1 MLWAVFAMMTF
12 AIVLAL
18 ARSLSERRESF
29 GAQDCDVAFYRGL
42 LAEAD
47 DDVRCGL
54 VAPEDAMATRAEI
67 ERRLLTALDS
77 ASESRPR
84 AWRRW
89 QPRRA
94 AAVLAIVLVLPLVAL
109 ASYLKVGAPNQPDMP
124 IASRR
129 AGENFT
135 LAAAIPEVET
145 RLKAHP
151 NDGRGFQVVA
161 PIYLRMGR
169 FQDAARAYRASL
181 RLLGENA
188 EERAS
193 LGQALTMAA
202 DGVVTAEARGAIDQA
217 LVDDPK
223 QPVAR
228 FFHAVAVEQDGD
240 KDRARQLWE
249 ALEADTPAGAPWMDA
264 VRQHLDKLSGATQ
277 SNAGARQAGQTR
289 TDIAALPPEQR
300 RDAIRAMVG
309 GLAEK
314 LSKNGHDLQ
323 GWLQLIRS
331 YVVLGERQKA
341 EAAIASARAQ
351 LAGDAQAPARI
362 DELVN
367 QLGLKG

>member
-29 GAQDCDVAFYRGL
+29 GAHDSDVAFYRGL

-54 VAPEDAMATRAEI
+54 VGPEDAMATRAEI
-67 ERRLLTALDS
+67 ERRLLASLDS
-77 ASESRPR
+77 ASESRPH
-84 AWRRW
+84 ASRRW
-89 QPRRA
+89 QPRRTA
-94 AAVLAIVLVLPLVAL
+94 AAFAIVLVLPLVAL

-129 AGENFT
+129 TGEDFT
-135 LAAAIPEVET
+135 LAAAIPEV
-145 RLKAHP
+145 RRVKAHP

-169 FQDAARAYRASL
+169 FQDAAHAYRAAL

-202 DGVVTAEARGAIDQA
+202 DGVVTAEARGAINQA

-223 QPVAR
+223 QPLAR
-228 FFHAVAVEQDGD
+228 FFHALAVEQDGD
-240 KDRARQLWE
+240 TDRARQLWE
-249 ALEADTPAGAPWMDA
+249 ALEADTPAGTPWMDA
-264 VRQHLDKLSGATQ
+264 VRQHLDRSSRAT
-277 SNAGARQAGQTR
+277 
-289 TDIAALPPEQR
+289 
-300 RDAIRAMVG
+300 
-309 GLAEK
+309 
-314 LSKNGHDLQ
+314 
-323 GWLQLIRS
+323 
-331 YVVLGERQKA
+331 
-341 EAAIASARAQ
+341 
-351 LAGDAQAPARI
+351 
-362 DELVN
+362 
-367 QLGLKG
+367 

>member
-1 MLWAVFAMMTF
+1 MNVLWAVFAMMTF

-29 GAQDCDVAFYRGL
+29 GGHDSDVAFYRGL

-54 VAPEDAMATRAEI
+54 VGPEDAMATRAEI
-67 ERRLLTALDS
+67 GRRLLASLDS
-77 ASESRPR
+77 ASESRPH
-84 AWRRW
+84 AWPRW
-89 QPRRA
+89 QPRRTA
-94 AAVLAIVLVLPLVAL
+94 AALTIALVLPLVAL

-129 AGENFT
+129 TGEDFT
-135 LAAAIPEVET
+135 LAAAISEVET
-145 RLKAHP
+145 RLKGDP

-169 FQDAARAYRASL
+169 FQDAAHAYRAAL

-223 QPVAR
+223 QPLAR
-228 FFHAVAVEQDGD
+228 FFHALAVEQDGD
-240 KDRARQLWE
+240 TDRARQLWE

-264 VRQHLDKLSGATQ
+264 VRQHLDKSSRPTQ
-277 SNAGARQAGQTR
+277 SKAEAGRSR
-289 TDIAALPPEQR
+289 TEIAALPPEQR
-300 RDAIRAMVG
+300 RDAIRGMVG

-314 LSKNGHDLQ
+314 LSKDGHDLQ

-341 EAAIASARAQ
+341 EAAVASARAQ
-351 LAGDAQAPARI
+351 LAEDAQAPERI
-362 DELVN
+362 DELVS
-367 QLGLKG
+367 QLGLKR

>member
-1 MLWAVFAMMTF
+1 VLWTVFAMMTS
-12 AIVLAL
+12 AVVLAL
-18 ARSLSERRESF
+18 ARSLSKR
-29 GAQDCDVAFYRGL
+29 GAGFDAHDSDVAFYRGL

-54 VAPEDAMATRAEI
+54 VAPEDAVATRAEI
-67 ERRLLTALDS
+67 GRRLLASLDS

-84 AWRRW
+84 VLRRW

-94 AAVLAIVLVLPLVAL
+94 AAALAIVLALPLVAL
-109 ASYLKVGAPNQPDMP
+109 ASYLKVGAPSQPDMP
-124 IASRR
+124 TASRR
-129 AGENFT
+129 TGGNFT
-135 LAAAIPEVET
+135 LATAISEVET
-145 RLKAHP
+145 RLTADP
-151 NDGRGFQVVA
+151 NDGRGFRVVA

-169 FQDAARAYRASL
+169 FQDAARAYTAAL

-188 EERAS
+188 LERAA

-202 DGVVTAEARGAIDQA
+202 DGVVTAEARAAIDQA
-217 LVDDPK
+217 LADDPK

-228 FFHAVAVEQDGD
+228 FFHAVAIEQDGD
-240 KDRARQLWE
+240 KDQARRLWE
-249 ALEADTPAGAPWMDA
+249 ALEADKPADAPWMDA
-264 VRQHLDKLSGATQ
+264 IRQHLDGLSGATQ
-277 SNAGARQAGQTR
+277 SNAEPRHAGQTR
-289 TDIAALPPEQR
+289 ADIAALPPEQR
-300 RDAIRAMVG
+300 SDAIRGMVG

-331 YVVLGERQKA
+331 YVVLDERQKA
-341 EAAIASARAQ
+341 EAAVATARAQ

-362 DELVN
+362 DELVR